1 MVKNLLWYIYRRN
14 TSPYLRLVFAHS
26 IMKRRCNVVC
36 ILCPSQEKN
45 GLYSQQCIIRLNE
58 LDVLNLQIL
67 MLQNDIVKSCSKL
80 VKVTTVHHLPSALTD
95 VGAQLLSAESSVLL
109 VASIVLHCARGRYY
123 SPFFR

>member
-1 MVKNLLWYIYRRN
+1 MWYVY
-14 TSPYLRLVFAHS
+14 FAPAKKK
-26 IMKRRCNVVC
+26 MGC
-36 ILCPSQEKN
+36 IPNK
-45 GLYSQQCIIRLNE
+45 CIIRLNE